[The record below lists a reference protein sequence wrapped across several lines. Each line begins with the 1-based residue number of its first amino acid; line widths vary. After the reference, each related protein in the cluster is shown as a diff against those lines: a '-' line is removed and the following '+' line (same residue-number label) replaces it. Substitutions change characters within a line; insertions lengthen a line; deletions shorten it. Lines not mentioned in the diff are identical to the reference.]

1 MSDELKTNVEWS
13 KARANVYGLLAE
25 VFRSEPSS
33 LFLENLQDPIVSETL
48 QNMGCSLWDD
58 IDASSHDKLGEDL
71 AVEYTRLFIGPGPR
85 VSPHQSMHVDS
96 RFGEEN
102 ELWGE
107 ETVEVKKF
115 MEGAGV
121 TINDGFTGMPDHISA
136 EFEFMEQLLNAEYE
150 AWDGGDNETAFNILK
165 IQERFY
171 NEHIVRWVPLFC
183 ERLANVATHPFY
195 KEFADVTKSF
205 IQFEGE
211 VFKEFLGDCSGCN
224 KLSA

>member
-1 MSDELKTNVEWS
+1 MSNDLKNNAEWS

-33 LFLENLQDPIVSETL
+33 SFLNNLQDPHVTETL

-58 IDASSHDKLGEDL
+58 IDTSSHEQLGEDL
-71 AVEYTRLFIGPGPR
+71 ALEYTRLFIGPGPR

-102 ELWGE
+102 ELWSE

-121 TINDGFTGMPDHISA
+121 AINDGFIGMPDHISA
-136 EFEFMEQLLNAEYE
+136 EFEFMEQLLKAEEE
-150 AWDGGDNETAFNILK
+150 AWSNSDDETAFNILK

-171 NEHIVRWVPLFC
+171 NEHIVRWVPNFC
-183 ERLANVATHPFY
+183 EKLADFAKHPFY
-195 KEFADVTKSF
+195 KEFADVTNNF
-205 IQFEGE
+205 ISFEGE
-211 VFKEFLGDCSGCN
+211 TFKEFLGDCSGCD